1 MYWALQVYLFLN
13 IFKRYEDV
21 QPFSISII
29 YIISGIV
36 SIIPGKIAGFL
47 ILEFIA
53 NRFNIKLLK
62 TTSIVL
68 YFQLLSL
75 TSSFVIVALNW
86 RTLNTNV
93 ANNICSNIPVF
104 CINFPI
110 ILLFVA
116 GVIVFGLFWFW
127 EKLAFYFVSFF
138 KVFFLHLAFYILSWH
153 TLTGAAYAL
162 FVSVSP
168 ASGLGYTEFMVSYVL
183 SYSIAQL
190 MIVFPAGLGAFEIL
204 FVSILDKDIEN
215 VGAFLVLYRGLIL
228 GIQILL
234 ASIMLII
241 FNISVRLSKNAGT
254 N

>member
-1 MYWALQVYLFLN
+1 MN
-13 IFKRYEDV
+13 PPIFR
-21 QPFSISII
+21 
-29 YIISGIV
+29 
-36 SIIPGKIAGFL
+36 L
-47 ILEFIA
+47 C
-53 NRFNIKLLK
+53 N
-62 TTSIVL
+62 
-68 YFQLLSL
+68 
-75 TSSFVIVALNW
+75 
-86 RTLNTNV
+86 
-93 ANNICSNIPVF
+93 
-104 CINFPI
+104 NFPI

-127 EKLAFYFVSFF
+127 EKLTFYFVSFF
-138 KVFFLHLAFYILSWH
+138 KVFFLHLVVYLLSWH

-162 FVSVSP
+162 FVSISP

-241 FNISVRLSKNAGT
+241 FNISARLSKNVGT